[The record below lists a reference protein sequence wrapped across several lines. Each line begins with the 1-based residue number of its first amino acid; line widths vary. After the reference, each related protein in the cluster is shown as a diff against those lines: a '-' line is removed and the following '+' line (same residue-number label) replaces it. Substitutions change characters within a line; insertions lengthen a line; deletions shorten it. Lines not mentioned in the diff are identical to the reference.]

1 MSELAFLSTRT
12 CAPDVRLVSP
22 LSRAVAEPIRD
33 VSSLGKFEL
42 RGDVDAAQP
51 GPGEELIR
59 ISASR
64 ALLVTDGAPPRLAQ
78 PGLRAYDLSAGL
90 AAFELEGE
98 QLMRRLTDLDL
109 DELPAAG
116 PVARGVAAIV
126 QRRGGE
132 RFRIFVQQELGHYV
146 VEVALDAAQG
156 LAR

>member
-1 MSELAFLSTRT
+1 VTELAFLSPRN
-12 CAPDVRLVSP
+12 CAPEVRLVSP
-22 LSRAVAEPIRD
+22 LARALAEGIRD

-64 ALLVTDGAPPRLAQ
+64 ALIVTDGAPPRLQQ
-78 PGLRAYDLSAGL
+78 PRLRVYDVTGAL
-90 AAFELEGE
+90 AAFEVDGE

-109 DELPAAG
+109 SELPATG

-126 QRRGGE
+126 QRRSGE
-132 RFRIFVQQELGHYV
+132 TFRIFVQQELGHYV
-146 VEVALDAAQG
+146 VQVALDIAAG